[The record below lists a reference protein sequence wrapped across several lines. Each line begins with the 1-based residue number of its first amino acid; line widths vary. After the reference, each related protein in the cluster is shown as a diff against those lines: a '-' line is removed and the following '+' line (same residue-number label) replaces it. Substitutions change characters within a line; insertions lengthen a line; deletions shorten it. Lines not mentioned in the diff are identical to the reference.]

1 MKGDILL
8 MKAITIK
15 QPYATLL
22 ALGHKQYETRSWATT
37 YRGDF
42 AIHAGKTMDRKAFE
56 DAEIV
61 ELLKAAGYQ
70 EIKELPLGAV
80 IATCTLVNCMKV
92 TENASHQG
100 YAMTEKTRIDGIPY
114 KLGDFSEGRYAWVF
128 ENMQILTK
136 PILMSG
142 RLSIWDL
149 NI

>member
-1 MKGDILL
+1 

-70 EIKELPLGAV
+70 NMKELPLGAV

-92 TENASHQG
+92 TKNDPHQG
-100 YAMTEKTRIDGIPY
+100 YAMTEKTRIDGIAY

-128 ENMQILTK
+128 ENMQMLTK
-136 PILMSG
+136 SISMNG

>member
-1 MKGDILL
+1 

-22 ALGHKQYETRSWATT
+22 ALGYKQYETRSWATT

-70 EIKELPLGAV
+70 NMKELPLGAV

-92 TENASHQG
+92 TKNALHQG
-100 YAMTEKTRIDGIPY
+100 YAMTEKTRIYGIPY
-114 KLGDFSEGRYAWVF
+114 KLGNFSEGRYAWVF
-128 ENMQILTK
+128 ENMQMLTK
-136 PILMSG
+136 PILMNG